1 MNTKLAWKIVATTI
15 TSFILVI
22 IAATPLAAEQPLD
35 SSEYNYCCRSHPG
48 WGRGRYSTRY
58 DLNKLETLNG
68 EVVSI
73 DTYTSR
79 RGVSQ
84 GVHLLVNTGKET
96 LEVHLAPSWYLE
108 DQDFAIAPEDKI
120 VITGSR
126 INIDGEEAV
135 IARQIKKGNETLI
148 LRDETGFPLWRS
160 WRR

>member
-22 IAATPLAAEQPLD
+22 IAAIPLAAEEPLD
-35 SSEYNYCCRSHPG
+35 SSEYNYCCHSHPG

-126 INIDGEEAV
+126 INLDGEEAV

-148 LRDETGFPLWRS
+148 LRDETGFPLWGS